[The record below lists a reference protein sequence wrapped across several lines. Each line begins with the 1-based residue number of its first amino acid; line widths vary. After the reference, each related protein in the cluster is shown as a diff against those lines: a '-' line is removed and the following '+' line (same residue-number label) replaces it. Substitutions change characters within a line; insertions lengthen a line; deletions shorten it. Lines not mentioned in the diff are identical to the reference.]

1 MYTDIRVNRNIYG
14 AEYSRTDQVKF
25 FKEYLPQILLGPFLN
40 TLPIKY
46 ISFLYTYSS
55 KCRCMFYGNIIAFNF
70 AWSEALGR
78 FFLISRLNTH
88 SVPNP
93 CYASVRGKLG
103 IKY

>member
-14 AEYSRTDQVKF
+14 AKYSRTDQVKF

-55 KCRCMFYGNIIAFNF
+55 KCRCMFYGTLLPLT
-70 AWSEALGR
+70 SLEVRLLED
-78 FFLISRLNTH
+78 FFSFH
-88 SVPNP
+88 D
-93 CYASVRGKLG
+93 
-103 IKY
+103 